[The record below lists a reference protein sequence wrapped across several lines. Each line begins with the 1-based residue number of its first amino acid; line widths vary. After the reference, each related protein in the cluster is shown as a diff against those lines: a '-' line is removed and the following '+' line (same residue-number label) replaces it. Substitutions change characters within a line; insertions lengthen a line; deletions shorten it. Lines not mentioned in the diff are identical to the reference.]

1 MKGMIGKMEKLNWE
15 ESYKSLMD
23 EYEAL
28 LKRAEK
34 MIDRIK
40 TLNHG
45 GVYILYTKEVNG
57 KQWFNNLHEAIEEV
71 KFNQVLG
78 LKSYLKY
85 EVK

>member
-1 MKGMIGKMEKLNWE
+1 MEKWNWE

-23 EYEAL
+23 KYEAL
-28 LKRAEK
+28 SKRAER
-34 MIDRIK
+34 MIDRAK

-45 GVYILYTKEVNG
+45 GVYILYTKEING
-57 KQWFNNLHEAIEEV
+57 KQWFNNLQEAIEEV

>member
-1 MKGMIGKMEKLNWE
+1 MEKWNWK

-28 LKRAEK
+28 LKRAER
-34 MIDRIK
+34 MIDRVK
-40 TLNHG
+40 SLNRG
-45 GVYILYTKEVNG
+45 GVYILYTKEING